1 MQRIKI
7 PKLPIY
13 LFYIVVFVFFNQNRY
28 YKFSF
33 FYNMSTS
40 YLSTIAEYNEKF
52 SFEGVNP
59 LINVVDFNETVQ
71 LKNETLSFGFYII
84 KLKNKYCG
92 DIAYGHTHYDYTDG
106 SIFCIAPGQEIT
118 IDLKEYEKPSSV
130 CLLFHPNL
138 IHGTEL
144 GMHILDRFPFFSYNS
159 NEALYISEEE
169 KQFFMESMNRIRQEI
184 KQEATTHNKN
194 LLRLNIELLL
204 EYLLRLYD
212 RQFESRSPLNKE
224 ATNKFQQQL
233 HEYYIHQED
242 KEIVLPTVEHFANLS
257 GYSAKYFSE
266 LVKKDTGKS
275 AQDLITSYVLDVAV
289 KKLQQQNSSIKEV
302 AYELGFQ
309 YPQHFTRFFSKQMGC
324 SPKEYKNKGMY

>member
-52 SFEGVNP
+52 GFEGVNP

-289 KKLQQQNSSIKEV
+289 KKLQQQDSSIKEI

-324 SPKEYKNKGMY
+324 SPKEYKNKF

>member
-1 MQRIKI
+1 LQRIKI

>member
-1 MQRIKI
+1 
-7 PKLPIY
+7 
-13 LFYIVVFVFFNQNRY
+13 
-28 YKFSF
+28 
-33 FYNMSTS
+33 MSTS
-40 YLSTIAEYNEKF
+40 YLSTIDEYNEKF
-52 SFEGVNP
+52 GFEGVNP
-59 LINVVDFNETVQ
+59 LINVVDFNETVHC
-71 LKNETLSFGFYII
+71 KNETLSFGFYII

-92 DIAYGHTHYDYTDG
+92 DITYGHTHYDYTDG
-106 SIFCIAPGQEIT
+106 SIFCIAPGQEIA

-266 LVKKDTGKS
+266 LIKKDTGKS
-275 AQDLITSYVLDVAV
+275 AQDLISSYILDVAV

-324 SPKEYKNKGMY
+324 SPKEYKNKF